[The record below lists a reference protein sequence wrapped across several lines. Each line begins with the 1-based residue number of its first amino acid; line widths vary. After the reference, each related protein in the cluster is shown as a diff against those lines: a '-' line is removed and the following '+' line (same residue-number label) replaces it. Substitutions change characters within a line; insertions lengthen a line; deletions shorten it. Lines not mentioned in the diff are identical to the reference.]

1 MMERL
6 RVDRAIVVEGRYDA
20 AKLRALV
27 DGVVIETGGFR
38 IFSEKEKLSL
48 LRRLAT
54 ERGLVILTDSD
65 GAGFVIRNFLRGA
78 IPPEQVLHAYI
89 PDIAGKERRKEKP
102 SREGKLGVEGMS
114 LAVLRDCLSR
124 AGALAET
131 VTEPR
136 PDPVTKADLY
146 AAGLSGCPGS
156 EAARARF
163 LALARLPARMT
174 AGTMLEM
181 INTLYSR
188 EEFEKMAEKCR

>member
-1 MMERL
+1 MERL

-38 IFSEKEKLSL
+38 IFSEKEKLAL
-48 LRRLAT
+48 LRRLAA

-78 IPPEQVLHAYI
+78 IPQEQVLHAYI
-89 PDIAGKERRKEKP
+89 PDIAGKERRKDKP
-102 SREGKLGVEGMS
+102 SREGKLGVEGMT
-114 LAVLRDCLSR
+114 LEVLRDCLSR

-146 AAGLSGCPGS
+146 AVGLSGCPGS
-156 EAARARF
+156 EAARAHF
-163 LALARLPARMT
+163 LALAGLPARMT
-174 AGTMLEM
+174 AGALLEM
-181 INTLYSR
+181 INTLYTR

>member
-1 MMERL
+1 MERL

-38 IFSEKEKLSL
+38 IFSEKEKLAL
-48 LRRLAT
+48 LRRLAA

-89 PDIAGKERRKEKP
+89 PDIAGKERRKDKP

-114 LAVLRDCLSR
+114 LEVLRDCLSR
-124 AGALAET
+124 AGALAEP
-131 VTEPR
+131 V
-136 PDPVTKADLY
+136 PDSSPSPDSL
-146 AAGLSGCPGS
+146 PG
-156 EAARARF
+156 
-163 LALARLPARMT
+163 
-174 AGTMLEM
+174 
-181 INTLYSR
+181 
-188 EEFEKMAEKCR
+188 

>member
-38 IFSEKEKLSL
+38 IFSEKEKLAL
-48 LRRLAT
+48 LRRLAA

-89 PDIAGKERRKEKP
+89 PDIAGKERRKDKP

-114 LAVLRDCLSR
+114 LEVLRDCLSR

-163 LALARLPARMT
+163 LSLAGLPARMT
-174 AGTMLEM
+174 AGALLEM

>member
-89 PDIAGKERRKEKP
+89 PDIAGKERRKDKP
-102 SREGKLGVEGMS
+102 
-114 LAVLRDCLSR
+114 
-124 AGALAET
+124 
-131 VTEPR
+131 
-136 PDPVTKADLY
+136 
-146 AAGLSGCPGS
+146 
-156 EAARARF
+156 
-163 LALARLPARMT
+163 
-174 AGTMLEM
+174 
-181 INTLYSR
+181 
-188 EEFEKMAEKCR
+188 

>member
-1 MMERL
+1 MERL

-38 IFSEKEKLSL
+38 IFSQKERLAL
-48 LRRLAT
+48 LRRLAA

-89 PDIAGKERRKEKP
+89 PDVIGKERRKAHP

-114 LAVLRDCLSR
+114 LEVLRDCLCR
-124 AGALAET
+124 AGAVAQS
-131 VTEPR
+131 VSAPR
-136 PDPVTKADLY
+136 PDPVTKAELY
-146 AAGLSGCPGS
+146 ALGLSGGPDS
-156 EAARARF
+156 AAARARF
-163 LALARLPARMT
+163 LALAGLPARMS
-174 AGTMLEM
+174 AGAMLEM
-181 INTLYSR
+181 INTLYTR
-188 EEFEKMAEKCR
+188 EQFLDLVARCG